1 MYLKRNEF
9 DSLRRIKKGEA
20 YSSMDEERSLKEMG
34 LVSDQSLTLLG
45 ERFLESFR
53 VNNAIIL
60 AAGGS
65 GNTFSPPKGLIEIK
79 GVHIIE
85 RQIRQLQEAGITD
98 ITVITGYK
106 KEMYFY
112 LMKKYGVKIVGN
124 PNRVNNNIYSLFLY
138 KDLLSR
144 TYICPCD
151 YYYECNP
158 FNKYEY
164 KSYHASS
171 YFERKADKFS
181 VKVNS
186 NERVVGIGVHDTEG
200 ECLNG
205 FAFVDEEF
213 SMQFSR
219 LLERDIKKF
228 LTPRLF
234 WEDYVGR
241 NLDELEIYVRH
252 FGDGIIFEFDSAE
265 DVKSIDTL
273 FIDSISK
280 QITEKLCAELKVEPS
295 SIKEVSVLDK
305 GHSNITFKINVDGFQ
320 YVYRYPGYSGKYIVS
335 RDRECFV
342 NRAAKELKIDDA
354 LIYIDNTGHKISRF
368 IPNAKPLK
376 FSDNVQL
383 EKLVS
388 CVRAIHSYPYT
399 QEELEKYGVDIVA
412 WADGLLDRADKRRGN
427 IKEVF
432 ADIIRD
438 VHELYE
444 FLEKDNFPKVMGHG
458 NLNANNCLVS
468 KDEFCL
474 VDWEFAGIF
483 DPAFDYPFHD
493 DYLFYE
499 NEFDIFL
506 KMYYQ
511 REPTCDERRHWYGYR
526 AIENYFYLCW
536 ASLKESLNEDA
547 GNLMIS
553 YYTNLC
559 EIIPKAL
566 KMYKMSK

>member
-1 MYLKRNEF
+1 MYLKRQEF
-9 DSLRRIKKGEA
+9 ESLRRIKKGA
-20 YSSMDEERSLKEMG
+20 VYSSLDEERSLTDLG
-34 LVSDQSLTLLG
+34 LVSDSALTPMG
-45 ERFLESFR
+45 ERFMESFK
-53 VNNAIIL
+53 VNNAVIL
-60 AAGGS
+60 AAGGA
-65 GNTFSPPKGLIEIK
+65 NNPFSPPKGLIEIK
-79 GVHIIE
+79 GVPLIE
-85 RQIRQLQEAGITD
+85 RQICQLQEAGIKD

-124 PNRVNNNIYSLFLY
+124 PNRTFNNIYSLYLY

-158 FNKYEY
+158 FELYEY

-181 VKVNS
+181 VKYNS
-186 NERVVGIGVHDTEG
+186 NDRIVGVGVHEQNS

-205 FAFVDEEF
+205 YAFVDEEF
-213 SMQFSR
+213 SKQFRR

-228 LTPRLF
+228 LTPKMF
-234 WEDYVGR
+234 WEDYLGR
-241 NLDELEIYVRH
+241 NLDELEMYIRH
-252 FGDGIIFEFDSAE
+252 FGDGIIYEFDSAE

-273 FIDSISK
+273 FIDSISTLIIK
-280 QITEKLCAELKVEPS
+280 KLCEVLQVEQS

-305 GHSNITFKINVDGFQ
+305 GHSNITFKINVDGND
-320 YVYRYPGYSGKYIVS
+320 YVYRYPGYSGRYIV
-335 RDRECFV
+335 DRGREGFV
-342 NRAAKELKIDDA
+342 NKTAKELHIDDT
-354 LIYIDNTGHKISRF
+354 LVYIDDEGHKISRF
-368 IPNAKPLK
+368 VPNAKPLK
-376 FSDNVQL
+376 FSNKEQL

-388 CVRAIHSYPYT
+388 YVRTIHSYNYT
-399 QEELEKYGVDIVA
+399 KEELEKYGVDVVA
-412 WADGLLDRADKRRGN
+412 WADDLLERADRRRGN
-427 IKEVF
+427 MKVVF
-432 ADIIRD
+432 SDIIND
-438 VHELYE
+438 VHELYN
-444 FLEKDNFPKVMGHG
+444 FLKEDGFAKVVGHG

-468 KDEFCL
+468 KGEFQL

-499 NEFDIFL
+499 DEFDQFL
-506 KMYYQ
+506 ELYYQ
-511 REPTCDERRHWYGYR
+511 RKPTYEERRHWYGYR

-536 ASLKESLNEDA
+536 ASLKESMNEDA

-553 YYTNLC
+553 YYRNLC

-566 KMYKMSK
+566 KMYK

>member
-1 MYLKRNEF
+1 MYLKRQEF
-9 DSLRRIKKGEA
+9 ESLRKIKKGET
-20 YSSMDEERSLKEMG
+20 YSSLDEERSLTEMG
-34 LVSDQSLTLLG
+34 LVTDSSLTSLG
-45 ERFLESFR
+45 ERFMESFR
-53 VNNAIIL
+53 VKNAVIL
-60 AAGGS
+60 AAGGA
-65 GNTFSPPKGLIEIK
+65 NNPFSPPKGLIEIK
-79 GVHIIE
+79 GVPVIE
-85 RQIRQLQEAGITD
+85 RQICQLHEAGITD

-112 LMKKYGVKIVGN
+112 LMQKYGVKIVGN
-124 PNRVNNNIYSLFLY
+124 PNRVYNNIYSLYLY
-138 KDLLSR
+138 KHLLSR

-158 FNKYEY
+158 FELYEY
-164 KSYHASS
+164 NSYHASS
-171 YFERKADKFS
+171 YFERKADKFA
-181 VKVNS
+181 VKYNS
-186 NERVVGIGVHDTEG
+186 NNRIVEISVHEKEG

-205 FAFVDEEF
+205 YAFVDEEF
-213 SMQFSR
+213 SKQFQR
-219 LLERDIKKF
+219 LLDRDIKKF
-228 LTPRLF
+228 LTPKMF

-241 NLDELEIYVRH
+241 NLDELEMYIRH
-252 FGDGIIFEFDSAE
+252 FGDGIIYEFDSAE

-280 QITEKLCAELKVEPS
+280 QITLKLCEELKVDHS

-305 GHSNITFKINVDGFQ
+305 GHSNITFKINVDGGC
-320 YVYRYPGYSGKYIVS
+320 YVYRYPGYSGRYIVN
-335 RDRECFV
+335 RDRESFV
-342 NRAAKELKIDDA
+342 NRAAKELHIDDT
-354 LIYIDNTGHKISRF
+354 LIYIDNDGHKISRF
-368 IPNAKPLK
+368 VPNAKPLK
-376 FSDNVQL
+376 FSDKEQL

-388 CVRAIHSYPYT
+388 CVRSIHSYPYT
-399 QEELEKYGVDIVA
+399 DGDLQKYAVDAVE
-412 WADGLLDRADKRRGN
+412 WADSLLERADRRRGN
-427 IKEVF
+427 IRTVF

-438 VHELYE
+438 IHELKEY
-444 FLEKDNFPKVMGHG
+444 LDKDGFKKVVGHG
-458 NLNANNCLVS
+458 NLNANNCLVN
-468 KDEFCL
+468 KDEFHL

-499 NEFDIFL
+499 DEFDVYL

-511 REPTCDERRHWYGYR
+511 REPSFEERRHWYGYR

-566 KMYKMSK
+566 KMYK